1 MEQHYIFP
9 VIGMHCSAC
18 VLLTE
23 SQLGDIAG
31 VNRVKANLAKNEIE
45 VWGDFDNLSKNEIK
59 NIFNEALEPHGYSLN
74 ETKESIKNNASDFQW
89 AVPAA
94 VIAIAA
100 FLGLQKLGVGN
111 LITASSVSFGTAF
124 VIGLVAS
131 ISTCMAVVG
140 GLVLSLSATYA
151 KQKKNLPHYLF
162 HGGRLIGFFL
172 LGGALG
178 ALGGSLQINA
188 LGTSVLSIIVAL
200 IMIILGLNL
209 LEIFPWAKRLQITS
223 PRIFGKQIFKLKSVN
238 TVGPLLI
245 GAATFFLPCGF
256 TQSMQL
262 YALTTNSFWTGAGLM
277 FTFALGTL
285 PVLGLLSF
293 GSSAAERLRRHSG
306 VIFKTMGLIIMFFAL
321 FNIINSLAALG
332 LINPVFYF

>member
-23 SQLGDIAG
+23 SQIGEMAG
-31 VNRVKANLAKNEIE
+31 VNRVKADLGKNQIE
-45 VWGDFDNLSKNEIK
+45 VWGDFENLSKTEIK
-59 NIFNEALEPHGYSLN
+59 NILNASLEPHGYSLN
-74 ETKESIKNNASDFQW
+74 EASEAKKNNAVDFQW

-94 VIAIAA
+94 VVAIAA
-100 FLGLQKLGVGN
+100 FLGLQKLGITN
-111 LITASSVSFGTAF
+111 LITSNSVGYGTALA
-124 VIGLVAS
+124 IGLVAS

-162 HGGRLIGFFL
+162 HLGRLIGFFL

-178 ALGGSLQINA
+178 ALGSTLQISA
-188 LGTSVLSIIVAL
+188 LGTSVLSIAVAL

-223 PRIFGKQIFKLKSVN
+223 PRLFGKQIFKLKSVSLA
-238 TVGPLLI
+238 GPFLI

-262 YALTTNSFWTGAGLM
+262 YALTTDSFWTGAGLM
-277 FTFALGTL
+277 LTFALGTL

-306 VIFKTMGLIIMFFAL
+306 VIFKTMGLIIIFFAL

-332 LINPVFYF
+332 LIAPVFSF